1 MHRVCHVIHNRK
13 STLPPSA
20 IGLGTHTTMP
30 SKKDWGILGMP
41 HLSSFTT
48 IPWSNGELAP
58 LLRAEIPSASCRG
71 RAETRGCFPELN
83 ELSRI
88 TAWDPP
94 SALPEPHF
102 SSLISASHSLCEWNQ
117 GLPVCTPLLLCPCVP
132 CSLLATSLFFDDE
145 KRLGS
150 GDRGILPTEWK
161 PLFIKTQMG
170 ALCAIS
176 VDSGVWRDSSLRF
189 PKNQ

>member
-1 MHRVCHVIHNRK
+1 
-13 STLPPSA
+13 
-20 IGLGTHTTMP
+20 
-30 SKKDWGILGMP
+30 MP

-71 RAETRGCFPELN
+71 RAETRGRFPELN

-102 SSLISASHSLCEWNQ
+102 SSLISASYSLCEWNQ

-145 KRLGS
+145 RRLGS

-161 PLFIKTQMG
+161 LLFIKTQMG
-170 ALCAIS
+170 ALCYFRIQQS
-176 VDSGVWRDSSLRF
+176 VERQLAQVSQEPVRVWVLEYL
-189 PKNQ
+189 PGTKVLEVILAT